1 MGDPRRLRKKYDTPN
16 HPWEK
21 KRIEEEKKLVI
32 EYGLKNKR
40 ELWRAQTL
48 LRKYRH
54 LARSLVGLPQEERA
68 DKEKVILGKMI
79 DLGLIKEGGSLD
91 DILSLK
97 VEDILE
103 RRLQTLV
110 WKKGMA
116 LTPKQARQ
124 FIVHGHIQVNGRR
137 TTAPGM
143 IVDKKTEPTIDWVK
157 EPIQLAPPKQQ
168 AMVEA
173 QDKAIGEGES
183 NA

>member
-1 MGDPRRLRKKYDTPN
+1 MGDPRRLKKKYDTPN

-21 KRIEEEKKLVI
+21 QRIDEEKKLVI

-54 LARSLVGLPQEERA
+54 LARSLVGLPAEERQ
-68 DKEKVILGKMI
+68 DKEKVILGKMGS
-79 DLGLIKEGGSLD
+79 LGLIKEEGSLD

-103 RRLQTLV
+103 RRLQTIV
-110 WKKGMA
+110 WKKGLA

-124 FIVHGHIQVNGRR
+124 FIVHGHVKVNGIR
-137 TTAPGM
+137 TTSPGM
-143 IVDKKTEPTIDWVK
+143 IVDKKTEATIDWVK
-157 EPIQLAPPKQQ
+157 EPIQLAPPKQET
-168 AMVEA
+168 MVEA
-173 QDKAIGEGES
+173 QDKAIEEGEN